1 MLRPDQTVAKGT
13 VLSVIPRTIVGG
25 EPLGKQFCEVTVEHV
40 IRRDAPNVIYF
51 FAFDECLVFL
61 IDLLYIAKAL
71 QQYIWIFQGYT
82 RYFEPLYDSSFELY
96 ICLLA
101 AAILAATSQIIYR

>member
-1 MLRPDQTVAKGT
+1 ML
-13 VLSVIPRTIVGG
+13 
-25 EPLGKQFCEVTVEHV
+25 F
-40 IRRDAPNVIYF
+40 F

-71 QQYIWIFQGYT
+71 QQFIWIFQSYT

-101 AAILAATSQIIYR
+101 AAILAATSRIIYR